1 MLLVLTYIH
10 VCFEGVML
18 DSMFA
23 SMTTSMQLAQECLR
37 HEPTEGE
44 QVADTA
50 QPFEGLEVFAQTIEA
65 GIWKVPDSLYIY
77 ESIMRKIMIM

>member
-1 MLLVLTYIH
+1 VTSVGADEWSFAFCCLLK
-10 VCFEGVML
+10 GVML

-37 HEPTEGE
+37 QEPTEGE
-44 QVADTA
+44 QVAEAA

-65 GIWKVPDSLYIY
+65 G
-77 ESIMRKIMIM
+77 